1 MKKDKAP
8 KEVIR
13 KVARSAKSGEFTTRE
28 FADKHPSTTVVET
41 VKIAKKPRKKK

>member
-1 MKKDKAP
+1 MKKATAS

-13 KVARSAKSGEFTTRE
+13 KVARSAKSGEFTTKM

-41 VKIAKKPRKKK
+41 VKVPKKPRKPK